1 MSKRILVA
9 DDNELMRHQIRMI
22 VEPDPEIEFC
32 AEAANGFEAV
42 QKTEEC
48 HPDLGVIDFQMPV
61 MNGLDATREIKTLAS
76 SVPVLIFALEKS
88 AQLESAATEA
98 GADAFLAKT
107 EGTKRLAQV
116 IHTLLRPSS
125 NPSMDRNLPFNES
138 AAQHCRPRKATP
150 RDR

>member
-1 MSKRILVA
+1 MRRILVA
-9 DDNELMRHQIRMI
+9 DDNERMRHQIRMI
-22 VEPDPEIEFC
+22 LEPDPEIEIC

-42 QKTEEC
+42 QKTEAC
-48 HPDLGVIDFQMPV
+48 HPDLAVIDFQMPV
-61 MNGLDATREIKTLAS
+61 MNGLDATREIKALGP

-98 GADAFLAKT
+98 GADAVLKT

-125 NPSMDRNLPFNES
+125 DPSMDRNTPFNGS
-138 AAQHCRPRKATP
+138 AAQRCRPRKATP
-150 RDR
+150 RHR